1 MAMIVTTTLTPIAM
15 RGFDGFG
22 FCGGEGGGG
31 DEGGGGGAASSTIG
45 GVDGVGRASV
55 VTGRRREQWR
65 AVGAALLAG
74 AGLELAGEIQLGE
87 ATLVRC

>member
-1 MAMIVTTTLTPIAM
+1 M

-22 FCGGEGGGG
+22 FCGGAGGAA
-31 DEGGGGGAASSTIG
+31 DEGGGGGFTSFTVGGAA
-45 GVDGVGRASV
+45 GVAGASV

-74 AGLELAGEIQLGE
+74 AALELAGEIQLGE